1 MPSWSAGCFKPQEK
15 RQREDGIQFR
25 KHLAPHDPAGALD
38 KRLSF
43 ISEEKR
49 GTSIVEL
56 VKKEGSTLGLII
68 SGGIDKGSRPKV
80 ANLRP
85 GSIAHRS
92 DGLAVGDYIISVN
105 GIRTSRLKHEE
116 IVNLLK
122 NAGEKVTLEVEYE
135 IPASPAEGSV
145 CMCPKVI
152 QVSLEKEDGSF
163 GFTLRGGACSDKL
176 KCRPVT
182 ITHVRPGG
190 PADRDGTIKAGD
202 RLLAVNNINLG
213 QATLQDA
220 MTVLKHMDKQV
231 LLTVEYDVSVMD
243 AVRNAS
249 GPLLVEIEKTPGTQL
264 GISLTRI
271 QQPENVMVIES
282 IKQATVAERCGAL
295 HVGDH
300 ILAIDNTR
308 VDQMTAAEATQLLKT
323 SLGEVT
329 RLEILPISQM
339 GLKNVPSVN
348 IRRGQL
354 PIPLSSTVQYGYS
367 SSSYNT
373 LSSSEGHST
382 MSSTN
387 HALVSSFLPPQ
398 GHWTLPTG
406 SLSSNNVRAVTSAGH
421 LFHTDTTQVTIQA
434 DHRGF
439 GFTVQGS
446 TFTTELVSSPSLV
459 SHIEHSGPAERSG
472 ILHAGDRILA
482 VNSQSTL
489 GMTAEEVTSLIQY
502 SLPRVILN
510 IEFDVAESVVP
521 SSGTFTIK
529 LPKHGTGLGITIA
542 AQRNRKQG
550 DPLIISDIKKG
561 SIAHRTGTLQPG
573 DKLLAINAIRMDN
586 CTIED
591 AAEILMAAEDVV
603 KLRIRKD
610 ETYSEDPEESG
621 VVIYTV
627 ELLRH
632 GGPLGITISGTEDPF
647 DPILISGL
655 TEGGLAERTGA
666 IHVGD
671 RLLAING
678 QSLRGKPLSDAIFM
692 LQNSGNAVT
701 LKICKQP
708 GDNYQLSRREKTECS
723 MLQALPPDS
732 DSYPSSFQSP
742 PPSVDSAVELW
753 DSSGLEMPVSGVRNN
768 QTPQSDRK
776 VSKALTTHSLFA
788 DINKNGNGGPHG
800 RPSLKVDTAS
810 AWEDHSHISSH
821 SLISE
826 GDNKSDWSK
835 VLEDLETC
843 GQSELLRQ
851 IEESILGG
859 DPTGMLNQH
868 FDFKDPVELQ
878 SEDDMYK
885 SKPVTVSE
893 IPLVETD
900 TQGRLFFT
908 DLPDENSSL
917 QCSHSNTLLH
927 SFVSQNTEHQ
937 QCIEDDNFLH
947 SSYEASA
954 VTSVP
959 VEIHRVTL
967 FKDAVHDDFGFSV
980 SEGLF
985 DGGVYVNCVR
995 PGGPAD
1001 LSGLIKPLDRILQ
1014 LNDTKVCNSDCCT
1027 VVPMIASAGEQ
1038 LHLIISRPAY
1048 KQQVASDQWAD
1059 VCQPD
1064 QHSPAESSHL
1074 VTKTL

>member
-1 MPSWSAGCFKPQEK
+1 F
-15 RQREDGIQFR
+15 
-25 KHLAPHDPAGALD
+25 
-38 KRLSF
+38 
-43 ISEEKR
+43 SEEKR
-49 GTSIVEL
+49 GTSVVEL

-68 SGGIDKGSRPKV
+68 SGGTDKGSRPKV

-92 DGLAVGDYIISVN
+92 DALAVGDYIISVN
-105 GIRTSRLKHEE
+105 GIRTTRLKHEE
-116 IVNLLK
+116 IVNLLM

-249 GPLLVEIEKTPGTQL
+249 GPLLVEIEKSPGTQL
-264 GISLTRI
+264 GITLTRI
-271 QQPENVMVIES
+271 QRPENVVVIES

-323 SLGEVT
+323 SLGEVI

-339 GLKNVPSVN
+339 GLRNVPSVN
-348 IRRGQL
+348 VRRGQL
-354 PIPLSSTVQYGYS
+354 PLPASSTVQYGYS

-373 LSSSEGHST
+373 LSSAGGHST

-406 SLSSNNVRAVTSAGH
+406 SLSSSNARAVTPAGH
-421 LFHTDTTQVTIQA
+421 LFHTDTTQVILQA

-459 SHIEHSGPAERSG
+459 GSIEPSGPAERSG
-472 ILHAGDRILA
+472 ILQAGDRILA
-482 VNSQSTL
+482 VNRQSTL
-489 GMTAEEVTSLIQY
+489 GMTADEVTSLIQY
-502 SLPRVILN
+502 SLPRVILD
-510 IEFDVAESVVP
+510 IEFDVAESIVP
-521 SSGTFTIK
+521 SSGTFTVK

-542 AQRNRKQG
+542 AQRYRKQG
-550 DPLIISDIKKG
+550 DALIISDIKKG

-573 DKLLAINAIRMDN
+573 DKLLAINTIRMDN

-591 AAEILMAAEDVV
+591 AAEILMAVEDVV

-671 RLLAING
+671 CLLAING

-701 LKICKQP
+701 LKICKQS
-708 GDNYQLSRREKTECS
+708 GDKYHLPRREKTE
-723 MLQALPPDS
+723 ALPPDS
-732 DSYPSSFQSP
+732 DSYPSSFRSP

-753 DSSGLEMPVSGVRNN
+753 DSSGLEMSVSGVRSK
-768 QTPQSDRK
+768 QTPQTDRK
-776 VSKALTTHSLFA
+776 VSKALTTHNLFA
-788 DINKNGNGGPHG
+788 DINKNGNGSPQG
-800 RPSLKVDTAS
+800 RPSLKVDRAA
-810 AWEDHSHISSH
+810 AWEDAEWDQSHMSSH

-826 GDNKSDWSK
+826 GDSKSDWSK

-859 DPTGMLNQH
+859 DPTNVLNQH
-868 FDFKDPVELQ
+868 FDFSSPVQLQ
-878 SEDDMYK
+878 SEDDVYR

-893 IPLVETD
+893 IPLVERD

-917 QCSHSNTLLH
+917 QGSNSNTLLH

-937 QCIEDDNFLH
+937 HSIVDDNKFLH

-954 VTSVP
+954 ITPVP

-1001 LSGLIKPLDRILQ
+1001 LSGLMKPLDRILQ
-1014 LNDTKVCNSDCCT
+1014 LNDTKVCHSDCST

-1038 LHLIISRPAY
+1038 LHLIITRPAY
-1048 KQQVASDQWAD
+1048 KEQAACNQWAD
-1059 VCQPD
+1059 VG
-1064 QHSPAESSHL
+1064 QHSPAESAHL